1 MSEQLHLTHRAAYLR
16 GVAAGKSDGQAGE
29 SYRPRDGVGGEDEQ
43 RAYGLGYGDGWGEGN
58 PCTNGTC
65 GHLAHAAT

>member
-1 MSEQLHLTHRAAYLR
+1 MQ
-16 GVAAGKSDGQAGE
+16 
-29 SYRPRDGVGGEDEQ
+29 Q
-43 RAYGLGYGDGWGEGN
+43 RAYGLGTGTDAGEGN